1 MRAGTVRET
10 EVGARRAKAP
20 FALLITVAVSGL
32 LPVSHALADPAGDER
47 YLALEGAQRAYRDMV
62 GFASMRW
69 PVLEVEDTPEG
80 DALRARGQA
89 LAAEVFSPERAM
101 AEFREALASQPGEVP
116 EEIAEITERMRV
128 LEAQD
133 AARDPAELVED
144 AAAAQARYEARADRD
159 RIDAVSEAMARPDL
173 AGETAVTGLR
183 VKWIYEP
190 LLTGSDKQ
198 LRAMS
203 EQEIEAGVEDL
214 LQRSRTLEG
223 FEGAPPLRRELM
235 RETSRQA
242 IRSVLSRMP
251 EADVATLAAFYA
263 SDAARAKR
271 EALLA
276 RYRTRSDEDAARF
289 MRILVEEARAKAP

>member
-1 MRAGTVRET
+1 MRAET
-10 EVGARRAKAP
+10 KARARCARAA
-20 FALLITVAVSGL
+20 FALLIAVAASGL
-32 LPVSHALADPAGDER
+32 LPAAKALADPAGDER
-47 YLALEGAQRAYRDMV
+47 YLALEGAERAYREMA

-80 DALRARGQA
+80 DALRQRGQA
-89 LAAEVFSPERAM
+89 LAEEVFSPERAM
-101 AEFREALASQPGEVP
+101 AAFRAALALRPGEVP
-116 EEIAEITERMRV
+116 DDIAEITERMRA

-133 AARDPAELVED
+133 AARDPAELVDD
-144 AAAAQARYEARADRD
+144 AAAAEARYEARLDRA

-190 LLTGSDKQ
+190 LLTGSDTQ

-203 EQEIEAGVEDL
+203 EQEIEAGIEDL
-214 LQRSRTLEG
+214 LQRSRAAEG
-223 FEGAPPLRRELM
+223 YEGAPPLRRELM

-242 IRSVLSRMP
+242 IRSLLSRLP

-276 RYRTRSDEDAARF
+276 SYRTRSDEDAERF
-289 MRILVEEARAKAP
+289 MRILIEEARAKAP